1 MNKVC
6 LIGRIAQDINL
17 KQTEKGN
24 FVVNFNLAVDKVKTD
39 GANFI
44 SCVLW
49 NEYAGKMSKI
59 LKKGQQIGV
68 DGSLN
73 TRKYDDKNGSR
84 HYITEVYVD
93 YVTLLD
99 KKRDGADSS
108 SPADDMVLDDI
119 PDDGLPI

>member
-6 LIGRIAQDINL
+6 LIGRITQDIDL
-17 KQTEKGN
+17 KQTEKGK
-24 FVVNFNLAVDKVKTD
+24 FVVNFNLAVDKVNTD
-39 GANFI
+39 STNFI

-49 NEYAGKMSKI
+49 GEYAGKMSKI
-59 LKKGQQIGV
+59 LYKGQQIGV
-68 DGSLN
+68 EGSLN
-73 TRKYDDKNGSR
+73 TRTYDDKNGSR

-93 YVTLLD
+93 HITLLG
-99 KKRDGADSS
+99 KKRNGADSS